1 MVRPH
6 AAGDT
11 NVIDGLRIVLL
22 DKDNLPATTT
32 GTPFDLFHRNIER
45 PEQWMHPATWRRNG
59 KRQFPFAQ
67 DNYVLVVP
75 NHFHM
80 ENYRVLVIDER
91 SGSDGPRYRQQLL
104 HLHPSNC
111 KPLCGRYN
119 DEVYQA
125 APGELPYHAVDISLF
140 ER

>member
-32 GTPFDLFHRNIER
+32 GTPFYLFHRNTER
-45 PEQWMHPATWRRNG
+45 PAQWMHPATWRRNG

-125 APGELPYHAVDISLF
+125 APGELPYHVVDISLF